1 MDAKVCDI
9 CGKTFIPGREKY
21 HHVLGN
27 VVRNEIM
34 FRRYEMG
41 AGKYLKWDICADCID
56 ALDAWVRNRMEEN
69 NNA

>member
-9 CGKTFIPGREKY
+9 CGTTFIPGRGKDHY
-21 HHVLGN
+21 ILGY

-34 FRRYEMG
+34 LRRYE
-41 AGKYLKWDICADCID
+41 AGRYLKWDICDDCID
-56 ALDAWVRNRMEEN
+56 AFYAWVKNRMKEN